1 MKLFVGVIIVAII
14 VFIVL
19 LASSFFGGVTDEVT
33 DGVTDGVDVEKQ
45 SLDRLQEKIN
55 HCKTLHNDGGLQ
67 SPGVKCG
74 IELIPELIEFCE
86 KYPNSLLENSSCTE
100 VLESLDELKRL
111 ESAFNP

>member
-19 LASSFFGGVTDEVT
+19 LASSFFGGVTD
-33 DGVTDGVDVEKQ
+33 GVTDEVDVEKQ